1 MIFLNQEV
9 LVYLFLYHAQL
20 DYKLLFLFY
29 LRSLVFLDAT
39 PGVKF
44 IKFHSCIICIIM
56 PRNRHSRGKRC
67 AEHLVLL
74 EVNMQIMYYLNSV
87 AKRVLDWVHYQVSRI
102 KTLESIRLPHHLLI
116 TTLIGNLY

>member
-1 MIFLNQEV
+1 M
-9 LVYLFLYHAQL
+9 FLYHAQL

-44 IKFHSCIICIIM
+44 IKFHLCIICIIIS
-56 PRNRHSRGKRC
+56 RNRHSRGKQC
-67 AEHLVLL
+67 AEHFVLL
-74 EVNMQIMYYLNSV
+74 AVNMQIMYYLNSV

-116 TTLIGNLY
+116 TTLTGNLDENHDAV